1 MAEAKKG
8 VLAMVFACLIWGLSP
23 LYYKLID
30 HIDPLEVLSHRTIWS
45 FVFFGALLLYQRR
58 FGEVLVLLG
67 NWRDFLVVLF
77 AALMISANWFLFIY
91 SIQIGRTVETSLGY
105 YIFPLV
111 AVVLGRLV
119 FGERLTWVKWGAVVL
134 ATVAVVILTIGL
146 GSPPWISLT
155 LAFTFGLYGLIKKQ
169 SRTGSVVSV
178 SGEVLLL
185 APVALIWLWGVHTQN
200 WSGLVQVE
208 GGVFANNW
216 RDSIILI
223 FSGPVTATPL
233 ILFSYASRRIAM
245 ASVGLI
251 QYLNPTLQFFC
262 AIVIFGEAFTPAHTV
277 AFPLIWLA
285 LAIYSFDAFRQE
297 RALRRAVVSDATL
310 SNELT

>member
-8 VLAMVFACLIWGLSP
+8 VLAMVIACIIWGLSP

-30 HIDPLEVLSHRTIWS
+30 HIDPLEVLSHRTLWS
-45 FVFFGALLLYQRR
+45 FVFFGTVLLFQRR
-58 FGEVLVLLG
+58 FGEVFTLLG
-67 NWRDFLVVLF
+67 NWRDLLVVLF

-91 SIQIGRTVETSLGY
+91 SIQLERTVETSLGY

-111 AVVLGRLV
+111 AVVLGRVV
-119 FGERLTWVKWGAVVL
+119 FGERLSVVKWGAVVL

-146 GSPPWISLT
+146 GSPPWISLA
-155 LAFTFGLYGLIKKQ
+155 LAITFGLYGVIKKQ
-169 SRTGSVVSV
+169 TRAGSVVSV

-200 WSGLVQVE
+200 WPGLVQAE
-208 GGVFANNW
+208 GGVFTNNW

-233 ILFSYASRRIAM
+233 ILFSYASKRIAL

-262 AIVIFGEAFTPAHTV
+262 AVVIFGEVFTPVHAL

-297 RALRRAVVSDATL
+297 RASSRALVNVAT
-310 SNELT
+310 SSTEVT